1 MWKQL
6 TALSALAL
14 LGLASPAQ
22 DKKKSEEGRTPA
34 EQKIPLEDANRKNPV
49 KSSPAS
55 IAEGKRW
62 YGIECSMCHGK
73 EGDGK
78 GELAQDMKLNL
89 RDWRDSNVLQ
99 GFTDGELFQII
110 SKGKGQ
116 MTGEEGRMKPE
127 QTWQMV
133 NYIRSFAKKESSLKP
148 KEEKPK
154 A

>member
-22 DKKKSEEGRTPA
+22 DKQKSAEARAPA
-34 EQKIPLEDANRKNPV
+34 EQKTTSEDANRKNPV
-49 KSSPAS
+49 ESTPAS

-62 YGIECSMCHGK
+62 YGFECAVCHGK

-89 RDWRDSNVLQ
+89 RDWRDPNVLQ
-99 GFTDGELFQII
+99 RFTDGELFQVI

-116 MTGEEGRMKPE
+116 MTGEEGRMNPE
-127 QTWQMV
+127 QTWHMV
-133 NYIRSFAKKESSLKP
+133 NYIRSFAKKESPPKP
-148 KEEKPK
+148 KEENPK

>member
-14 LGLASPAQ
+14 LSLASLAQ
-22 DKKKSEEGRTPA
+22 DKKKGEQGREPA
-34 EQKIPLEDANRKNPV
+34 EQKIPLEDVNRKNPV
-49 KSSPAS
+49 ESSPAS
-55 IAEGKRW
+55 IDEGKRW
-62 YGIECSMCHGK
+62 YGFECAMCHGT

-116 MTGEEGRMKPE
+116 MTGEEGRMNPE
-127 QTWQMV
+127 QPWHMV
-133 NYIRSFAKKESSLKP
+133 NYLRSFAKQESPPKP

>member
-14 LGLASPAQ
+14 FSLASPAQ
-22 DKKKSEEGRTPA
+22 DKQRSKEGRAPA
-34 EQKIPLEDANRKNPV
+34 EQKNPSEDANRKNPV
-49 KSSPAS
+49 EASPSS
-55 IAEGKRW
+55 IAEGKRL
-62 YGIECSMCHGK
+62 YGFECSMCHGK

-78 GELAQDMKLNL
+78 GDVAQDMKLNL

-99 GFTDGELFQII
+99 SFTDGELFQII

-127 QTWQMV
+127 QTWHMV
-133 NYIRSFAKKESSLKP
+133 NYIRSFAKKESPPKP